1 MALYRNTLRQPINLT
16 HLYQEDTAQFSVN
29 RQTFT
34 HQRLLITLVAR
45 FRPL

>member
-1 MALYRNTLRQPINLT
+1 MALYRNTLRQPINLA

-34 HQRLLITLVAR
+34 HQRLLIMLVAR
-45 FRPL
+45 FRPR